1 MSSIAFMLA
10 GVPRAACVLILSI
23 ETELTTTAEQSGSIV
38 FDTLYSARRRICFGG
53 GAEKFSG
60 GGIENSAAAAPKI
73 STGGGGG
80 IRRRRALPPTRAT
93 CLSGYVDRE
102 SRLDPARTRTSKAS
116 RGADSSGVPT
126 RLGTRNV

>member
-1 MSSIAFMLA
+1 VSSIAFMLA

-60 GGIENSAAAAPKI
+60 GGIENSAAAPKI

-80 IRRRRALPPTRAT
+80 IRRRRALTETYELHLAT
-93 CLSGYVDRE
+93 NTAAGSEFNSDRLIVLSPQQTV
-102 SRLDPARTRTSKAS
+102 
-116 RGADSSGVPT
+116 GVA
-126 RLGTRNV
+126 VK